1 MMRVRGIEINLESS
15 KTVYTNRRKDL
26 IINIELEQELLLE
39 SQLNRSDYLGTN
51 IFNMANNQ
59 KVEAQMV
66 KLSEVKI

>member
-1 MMRVRGIEINLESS
+1 
-15 KTVYTNRRKDL
+15 VYTNRRKDL